1 MKRLTISEKD
11 SLMSSE
17 TNISLLLSYF
27 VGGTKWWVGHVI
39 EHVPVMELS
48 MVSAF
53 KVSASNL
60 RAYKKGSILEVC
72 EAIPYIRRDS
82 NFCVVV

>member
-27 VGGTKWWVGHVI
+27 VGGTKWWVGYVI

-60 RAYKKGSILEVC
+60 RVYKKGSTSEIC
-72 EAIPYIRRDS
+72 EAISYI
-82 NFCVVV
+82 